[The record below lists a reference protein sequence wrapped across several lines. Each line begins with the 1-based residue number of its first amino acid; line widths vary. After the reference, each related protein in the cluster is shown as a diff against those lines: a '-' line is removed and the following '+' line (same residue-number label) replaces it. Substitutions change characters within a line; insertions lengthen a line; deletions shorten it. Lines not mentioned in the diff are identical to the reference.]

1 MERDAPVARPRRLWL
16 AAGILLLLTAAG
28 VVEALQQLVPGARM
42 AHYGKGDMPVV
53 LVRALFHTL
62 PSWWLLGLLI
72 PLAAWLVSRR
82 PIVPEAWKGR
92 VLLHLVASGVFP
104 VVHIG
109 IVALFYGIIVN
120 GMEPLAVFLDM
131 TSVYYVYDLFIYW
144 LIVGA
149 IHVFRY
155 HRELKDREIR
165 EVRLVADLT
174 AARFSALRSQLNPH
188 FLFNSLNTVVG
199 MALDRGDEEVAD
211 AVTELSELLR
221 ESLRGDE
228 ARLVPLADELAFVRR
243 YLRLQKHRFGD
254 RLSFGTAVDADAE
267 ASLVPAMLLQP
278 LVENAIEH
286 GVLPGRERGHVEVR
300 AGREGD
306 RLRVEVRD
314 TGPGFPDEA
323 GTGDGD
329 GLGLANTRSRLQL
342 LYGGEADLRTRNRE
356 DGASVVV
363 LLPLVG
369 QAPARGRR
377 RAVAV
382 L

>member
-1 MERDAPVARPRRLWL
+1 MERDAPVARPRRLWS

-28 VVEALQQLVPGARM
+28 VVEALQQLLPGARM
-42 AHYGKGDMPVV
+42 AHYGQGSMPEV
-53 LVRALFHTL
+53 LGKALVHTL

-72 PLAAWLVSRR
+72 PLAGWLVSRR

-92 VLLHLVASGVFP
+92 VLLHLVVSAVFP

-109 IVALFYGIIVN
+109 ITAHFYGLLVE
-120 GMEPLAVFLDM
+120 GMQPLAVFLDM

-144 LIVGA
+144 LLVGVV
-149 IHVFRY
+149 HVFRY
-155 HRELKDREIR
+155 HRALKDREIR

-174 AARFSALRSQLNPH
+174 AARFSALRSQLDPH

-199 MALDRGDEEVAD
+199 MALDRGHEEVAD

-221 ESLRGDE
+221 ASLRGDE
-228 ARLVPLADELAFVRR
+228 ARLVPLADELDFVRR

-254 RLSFGTAVDADAE
+254 RLSFEIAVEPEAE
-267 ASLVPAMLLQP
+267 EAPVPAMLLQP

-286 GVLPGRERGHVEVR
+286 GILPGTRRGQVEVR
-300 AGREGD
+300 ARREGG

-314 TGPGFPDEA
+314 TGSGFPEESPGEA
-323 GTGDGD
+323 AHGV
-329 GLGLANTRSRLQL
+329 GLANTRSRLRL
-342 LYGGEADLRTRNRE
+342 LFGDEAELRTGNHE

-363 LLPLVG
+363 VLPLAG
-369 QAPARGRR
+369 EAHGRGGR